1 MGCRNSSGQD
11 IIEIVDILIRD
22 FELLH
27 KFVNGGSDETVLLGD
42 PPDQEET
49 ATLRNLALQIKW
61 AIEYFL
67 SQLQEVSD
75 PFRYDS
81 YAFNVRRSRT
91 IEEYTP
97 KGTIITIPANYY
109 PSRDILFVSVGGVVL
124 TPKKTDDFDSGE
136 RQYEEV
142 GDSPNVQSN
151 KIKILFDLKPGDVVD
166 VWVVASNLM
175 RELATIAAMAQVATD
190 KADEAKVSE
199 ETCKEIL
206 ERIEKLV
213 GTGIMEMGVANI
225 RIGWI
230 CDEHVD
236 PGGILTLPTVYY
248 PTRAVLLL
256 SYKGTLCTP
265 KNPRLASSGS
275 YQYEEIG
282 DDPTVTSN
290 KVRLYFEAWIGDEFD
305 VWVCA
310 SAVGRNIEEIQA
322 AKEQACAC
330 AQQAEDIIENVGTR
344 LLTQATFPIA
354 DSTVKAALDYLNPQ
368 TGETSH
374 VDIPIPL
381 AAPPAS
387 GSTGNAGLFPIESYV
402 QLNTNTADIA
412 TLKGRSLYFAVH
424 LGATT
429 ITDQTTLQN
438 AFIAASGLPQGT
450 VAPNGTTLV
459 NLDEFGAQGAE
470 YTWYTN
476 TGQWTFRGRAVVTT
490 ATNDNLGLVKGTPS
504 VVDAGGI
511 ETNGGKTFVEAD
523 GSMRLLGYDRL
534 LAAANASEM
543 GYVPPWSSQ
552 KDYPTNSL
560 VQNCGAWYRSTQPN
574 GPGLGGSKEPVK
586 NPAVWRVDF
595 TVHNNVTCY
604 IDYNATTPGNGLY
617 ASSPAQ
623 SLGQLMDTFR
633 GLNIGSSIF
642 ATSAEAYAATPSI
655 YVRVSGTGDIVDS
668 TVQFGLNIEHI
679 NVTFAFAQEITS
691 WTLDTGFLYF
701 INAGVRF
708 DRLGGASFSINLPQT
723 QMRSSFLWVQNS
735 IVVRLSGNT
744 FMNVVGS
751 DISIE
756 TLEINS
762 TITNSVV
769 FLSYLSNLTISDFRV
784 KNTVQNN
791 NSMCYILNCVC
802 HFRGCAVYNAT
813 SNVASLHVMQSFI
826 AFIDNGEYAFSSLNV
841 VGSSIF
847 FNSGV
852 IKLGTISG
860 LPVPDGGV
868 SVISSALTVSPSVA
882 IVSNEVPPVKKGYI
896 GRWGSLQASGKAP
909 DSWPG
914 TQPWVIDQQGYYRS

>member
-213 GTGIMEMGVANI
+213 GTGILEMGVANI
-225 RIGWI
+225 RIGWLAE
-230 CDEHVD
+230 EHVN
-236 PGGILTLPTVYY
+236 PGGILKLPTVYY
-248 PTRAVLLL
+248 PTRAVVLL

-265 KNPRLASSGS
+265 KNPRLVPSGS
-275 YQYEEIG
+275 YQYDEIG

-290 KVRLYFEAWIGDEFD
+290 QVRVYFEVNIGDELD

-504 VVDAGGI
+504 VVDAVGI

-534 LAAANASEM
+534 LNAAS
-543 GYVPPWSSQ
+543 GYEVGELPPWHST
-552 KDYPTNSL
+552 KDYQIDSRVVNWG
-560 VQNCGAWYRSTQPN
+560 VWYRAIQPS
-574 GPGLGGSKEPVK
+574 GPGLGGAKEPLK
-586 NPAVWRVDF
+586 NPAAWRVDA
-595 TVHNNVTCY
+595 TVHSNFVCY
-604 IDYNATTPGNGLY
+604 IDYNATTYGNGLY
-617 ASSPAQ
+617 PNTPAQ
-623 SLGQLMDTFR
+623 NLGQLMDTFK
-633 GLNIGSSIF
+633 GLNIGTSIF
-642 ATSAEAYAATPSI
+642 ATSAEGYTATPSI
-655 YVRVSGTGDIVDS
+655 YIVVSGTGDVVDS

-679 NVTFAFAQEITS
+679 NVTFQFGRYITS
-691 WTLDTGFLYF
+691 WTLDTGFLF
-701 INAGVRF
+701 GVNAGIRF
-708 DRLGGASFSINLPQT
+708 DSADLDRFITLHLPIT
-723 QMRSSFLWVQNS
+723 QMRNCFLWVQRS
-735 IVVRLSGNT
+735 IAIRLSGET
-744 FMNVVGS
+744 YIHLVGCDLS
-751 DISIE
+751 VPSID
-756 TLEINS
+756 INS
-762 TITNSVV
+762 SLTGSVV
-769 FLSYLSNLTISDFRV
+769 FSSYISSLYIRSLV
-784 KNTVQNN
+784 VSNTVPNR
-791 NSMCYILNCVC
+791 SSTTYIVCSVAHFVNCNTFNVTRNISSF
-802 HFRGCAVYNAT
+802 HAVE
-813 SNVASLHVMQSFI
+813 SFV
-826 AFIDNGEYAFSSLNV
+826 AFIDNGVYSFSTFNASMSDVAFN
-841 VGSSIF
+841 G
-847 FNSGV
+847 GT
-852 IKLGTISG
+852 IKLGGHTG
-860 LPVPDGGV
+860 DAPDHGMLV
-868 SVISSALTVSPSVA
+868 SASQVTVAPTVA
-882 IVSNEVPPVKKGYI
+882 IMPNAVPPTTKGALA
-896 GRWGSLQASGKAP
+896 RWGSLQAIGKAP

-914 TQPWVIDQQGYYRS
+914 TQSWSITAQGYYQS

>member
-109 PSRDILFVSVGGVVL
+109 PSRDILFVSIGGVVL

-504 VVDAGGI
+504 VVDAVGI

-534 LAAANASEM
+534 LAAANGSEV
-543 GYVPPWSSQ
+543 GYIPPWSSQ
-552 KDYPTNSL
+552 KDYPIDSRVRNWG
-560 VQNCGAWYRSTQPN
+560 VWYRAIQPS
-574 GPGLGGSKEPVK
+574 GPGMGGAKEPVK
-586 NPAVWRVDF
+586 NPEAWRVDF
-595 TVHNNVTCY
+595 TVHSNVVCY
-604 IDYNATTPGNGLY
+604 IDYNATTPGSGLY
-617 ASSPAQ
+617 GNSPAQ
-623 SLGQLMDTFR
+623 NLGQLMHTFR
-633 GLNIGSSIF
+633 GLNIGTSIF
-642 ATSAEAYAATPSI
+642 AASAAGYTATPSVYI
-655 YVRVSGTGDIVDS
+655 IVSGTGDVVDS
-668 TVQFGLNIEHI
+668 SVYHGLNIEHI
-679 NVTFAFAQEITS
+679 NVTFQFGRDITS
-691 WTLDTGFLYF
+691 WTLDTGFF
-701 INAGVRF
+701 FGVNAGIRINC
-708 DRLGGASFSINLPQT
+708 DMTTTINLPRVQL
-723 QMRSSFLWVQNS
+723 RNCFLWTNTGVT
-735 IVVRLSGNT
+735 IRLSGET
-744 FMNVVGS
+744 SMNIVGS
-751 DISIE
+751 DVYFAALAITSSLAYGSVF
-756 TLEINS
+756 TSYTSNINVGSFDVNNTVYSNLFS
-762 TITNSVV
+762 TAYILCSVV
-769 FLSYLSNLTISDFRV
+769 HFV
-784 KNTVQNN
+784 
-791 NSMCYILNCVC
+791 NCNI
-802 HFRGCAVYNAT
+802 FNAT
-813 SNVASLHVMQSFI
+813 RNISSLYAVESFVAFVDNGVYSFSTFNASMSNVVF
-826 AFIDNGEYAFSSLNV
+826 NG
-841 VGSSIF
+841 GT
-847 FNSGV
+847 
-852 IKLGTISG
+852 IKLGGHTGDAPDHGMIVSASQVTVA
-860 LPVPDGGV
+860 PTVAIMPNAVPPTTKG
-868 SVISSALTVSPSVA
+868 ALT
-882 IVSNEVPPVKKGYI
+882 
-896 GRWGSLQASGKAP
+896 RWSSLQAIGKAP

-914 TQPWVIDQQGYYRS
+914 TQSWLITAQGYYQS

>member
-49 ATLRNLALQIKW
+49 ATLRNLALQIRW

-91 IEEYTP
+91 IEKYTP

-213 GTGIMEMGVANI
+213 GTGILEMGVANI
-225 RIGWI
+225 RIGWLAE
-230 CDEHVD
+230 EHVN
-236 PGGILTLPTVYY
+236 PGGILKLPTVYY
-248 PTRAVLLL
+248 PTRAVVLL

-265 KNPRLASSGS
+265 KNPRLVPSGS
-275 YQYEEIG
+275 YQYDEIG

-290 KVRLYFEAWIGDEFD
+290 QVRVYFEVNIGDELD

-438 AFIAASGLPQGT
+438 AFIAASGLPAGT

-504 VVDAGGI
+504 VVDAAGI

-534 LAAANASEM
+534 LNAAGDSEV
-543 GYVPPWSSQ
+543 GRILPWSSQ
-552 KDYPTNSL
+552 KDYPIDSR
-560 VQNCGAWYRSTQPN
+560 VQNWGVWYRAIQPS
-574 GPGLGGSKEPVK
+574 GPGMGGAKEPVK
-586 NPAVWRVDF
+586 NPEAWRVDF
-595 TVHNNVTCY
+595 TVHNNVVCY
-604 IDYNATTPGNGLY
+604 IDYNATTPGSGLY
-617 ASSPAQ
+617 VNSPAQ
-623 SLGQLMDTFR
+623 NLGQLMRTFS
-633 GLNIGSSIF
+633 GLNIGTSIF
-642 ATSAEAYAATPSI
+642 AASAAGYAATPSI
-655 YVRVSGTGDIVDS
+655 YIVVSGTGDVVDS
-668 TVQFGLNIEHI
+668 SVYYGLNIEHV
-679 NVTFAFAQEITS
+679 NVTFAFQSGITS
-691 WTLDTGFLYF
+691 WTLDTGFF
-701 INAGVRF
+701 FGVNAGIRM
-708 DRLGGASFSINLPQT
+708 DCSTPLTINLPQT
-723 QMRSSFLWVQNS
+723 QLRSCFWWGTANAT
-735 IVVRLSGNT
+735 IKLSGNT
-744 FMNVVGS
+744 YINIIGS
-751 DISIE
+751 DISLPNLDI
-756 TLEINS
+756 S
-762 TITNSVV
+762 T
-769 FLSYLSNLTISDFRV
+769 TISNGVPFLLYTSNAV
-784 KNTVQNN
+784 INNFNINNTVPNTSSTCFVVSSVFHL
-791 NSMCYILNCVC
+791 NSCTT
-802 HFRGCAVYNAT
+802 YNSS
-813 SNVASLHVMQSFI
+813 SNTASMHMVSSYA
-826 AFIDNGEYAFSSLNV
+826 AFINNGTYAFSTLNA
-841 VGSSIF
+841 SSSTIN
-847 FNSGV
+847 FNSGTIKIGNITGQPAPYNGMIVTASVLTLNSGVAVAPGDV
-852 IKLGTISG
+852 I
-860 LPVPDGGV
+860 P
-868 SVISSALTVSPSVA
+868 AQ
-882 IVSNEVPPVKKGYI
+882 KGFVT
-896 GRWGSLQASGKAP
+896 RWGSVQALGIAP
-909 DSWPG
+909 DTWPG
-914 TQPWVIDQQGYYRS
+914 TQPWTISAQGYYQS

>member
-213 GTGIMEMGVANI
+213 GTGILEMGVANI
-225 RIGWI
+225 RIGWLAE
-230 CDEHVD
+230 EHVN
-236 PGGILTLPTVYY
+236 PGGILKLPTVYY
-248 PTRAVLLL
+248 PTRAVVLL

-265 KNPRLASSGS
+265 KNPRLVPSGA
-275 YQYEEIG
+275 YQYDEIG

-290 KVRLYFEAWIGDEFD
+290 QVRVYFEVNIGDELD

-438 AFIAASGLPQGT
+438 AFIAASGLPPGT

-504 VVDAGGI
+504 VVDAAGI

-534 LAAANASEM
+534 LAAASGSEV
-543 GYVPPWSSQ
+543 GYIPPWSSQ
-552 KDYPTNSL
+552 KDYPINSR
-560 VQNCGAWYRSTQPN
+560 VQNRGVWYRAIQPS
-574 GPGLGGSKEPVK
+574 GPGLGGAKEPVK
-586 NPAVWRVDF
+586 NPEVWRADF
-595 TVHNNVTCY
+595 TVHNNVVCY
-604 IDYNATTPGNGLY
+604 IDYNATTPGSGLY
-617 ASSPAQ
+617 ANSPAQ
-623 SLGQLMDTFR
+623 NLGQLMRTLS
-633 GLNIGSSIF
+633 GLNIGTSIF
-642 ATSAEAYAATPSI
+642 AASAAGYNATPSVYI
-655 YVRVSGTGDIVDS
+655 DVSGTGDVVDS
-668 TVQFGLNIEHI
+668 TVHFGLNIEHI
-679 NVTFAFAQEITS
+679 NVTFAFRSGITS
-691 WTLDTGFLYF
+691 WTLNTGFF
-701 INAGVRF
+701 FGVNAGIRM
-708 DRLGGASFSINLPQT
+708 DCATPLTINLPPT
-723 QMRSSFLWVQNS
+723 QMRNCFWWCAEKTTVK
-735 IVVRLSGNT
+735 LSGDVYVNII
-744 FMNVVGS
+744 GC
-751 DISIE
+751 DISI
-756 TLEINS
+756 S
-762 TITNSVV
+762 TIDIST
-769 FLSYLSNLTISDFRV
+769 TISNGVPVLIYTSNVVVNNLIV
-784 KNTVQNN
+784 KNTVSNV
-791 NSMCYILNCVC
+791 NSTCYIVSSVV
-802 HFRGCAVYNAT
+802 HVYACAVYNST
-813 SNVASLHVMQSFI
+813 PNVSSMYMINSYTAFVGNGIYSFGTLN
-826 AFIDNGEYAFSSLNV
+826 AFGSI
-841 VGSSIF
+841 VG
-847 FNSGV
+847 FNTGNIRV
-852 IKLGTISG
+852 GNITGFPT
-860 LPVPDGGV
+860 PNDGIIV
-868 SVISSALTVSPSVA
+868 AASALTVNPGVSVA
-882 IVSNEVPPVKKGYI
+882 PGDLAPTKKGYI
-896 GRWGSLQASGKAP
+896 TRWGSLQALGKAL

-914 TQPWVIDQQGYYRS
+914 AGPWYITPQGYYQS

>member
-504 VVDAGGI
+504 VVNAAGI

-534 LAAANASEM
+534 LAAASGSEV
-543 GYVPPWSSQ
+543 GYIPPWSSQ
-552 KDYPTNSL
+552 KDYPIDSR
-560 VQNCGAWYRSTQPN
+560 VQYAGVWYRSIRPSGPN
-574 GPGLGGSKEPVK
+574 FGGAKEPVK
-586 NPAVWRVDF
+586 DTAVWRVDF
-595 TVHNNVTCY
+595 TVHNNVTCF
-604 IDYNATTPGNGLY
+604 IDYNATTPGSGLY
-617 ASSPAQ
+617 SNSPAQ
-623 SLGQLMDTFR
+623 NLGQLIWTFV
-633 GLNIGSSIF
+633 GLNIGTSIF
-642 ATSAEAYAATPSI
+642 STSAEGYTSTPSI
-655 YVRVSGTGDIVDS
+655 YIIVSGTGDVVDS
-668 TVQFGLNIEHI
+668 SVQFGLNIEHI
-679 NVTFAFAQEITS
+679 NVAFDFQSGITS
-691 WTLDTGFLYF
+691 WTLNTGLLSGV
-701 INAGVRF
+701 NAGIRMNCVN
-708 DRLGGASFSINLPQT
+708 AVTINLP
-723 QMRSSFLWVQNS
+723 S
-735 IVVRLSGNT
+735 IQLRNCFWWCVEQATVKLSGDVYINAI
-744 FMNVVGS
+744 GC
-751 DISIE
+751 DISMG
-756 TLEINS
+756 TLDIS
-762 TITNSVV
+762 TTFSRGVSLLAYTSHVLVYNLSV
-769 FLSYLSNLTISDFRV
+769 N
-784 KNTVQNN
+784 NTSQGASSTCFIV
-791 NSMCYILNCVC
+791 SSVLYTTSCS
-802 HFRGCAVYNAT
+802 VYNAT
-813 SNVASLHVMQSFI
+813 SNVPSLNIVNSYASFI
-826 AFIDNGEYAFSSLNV
+826 NNGLVSVRDMSMD
-841 VGSSIF
+841 GSTVYMKASVLKIG
-847 FNSGV
+847 NIIGQ
-852 IKLGTISG
+852 
-860 LPVPDGGV
+860 PVPDYGI
-868 SVISSALTVSPSVA
+868 SVAASEFTVSPNTA
-882 IVSNEVPPVKKGYI
+882 IVPGDVIPARKGI
-896 GRWGSLQASGKAP
+896 LARWGSVQAIGKAS

-914 TQPWVIDQQGYYRS
+914 SNPWYITPQGYYQS

>member
-49 ATLRNLALQIKW
+49 ATLRNLALQIRW

-91 IEEYTP
+91 IEEHTP

-124 TPKKTDDFDSGE
+124 TPKKADDFDSGE

-230 CDEHVD
+230 CEEHVS

-265 KNPRLASSGS
+265 KNPRLVPSGA

-354 DSTVKAALDYLNPQ
+354 DNTVKAALDYLNPQ

-381 AAPPAS
+381 ASPPAS
-387 GSTGNAGLFPIESYV
+387 GATGNAGLFPIESYV

-438 AFIAASGLPQGT
+438 AFIAASGLPAGT

-504 VVDAGGI
+504 VVDAAGI

-534 LAAANASEM
+534 LAAAGGSEV
-543 GYVPPWSSQ
+543 GQIFEWSD
-552 KDYPTNSL
+552 KKAYPVGARVL
-560 VQNCGAWYRSTQPN
+560 VDGIVWRCVVPN
-574 GPGLGGSKEPVK
+574 GPGTVTGMPCPPRSHPSLWV
-586 NPAVWRVDF
+586 VDQ
-595 TVHNNVTCY
+595 TVENNTVMWL
-604 IDYNATTPGNGLY
+604 DYNA
-617 ASSPAQ
+617 SSPGDGLSSAHPAQ
-623 SLGQLMDTFR
+623 NLGQLMDIFR
-633 GLNIGSSIF
+633 GLSIGTSIF
-642 ATSAEAYAATPSI
+642 AASEPGYQATPSI
-655 YVRVSGTGDIVDS
+655 YIIVSGTGDVVDS
-668 TVQFGLNIEHI
+668 TVRFGLNIEHI
-679 NVTFAFAQEITS
+679 NVTFLFDSGLTS
-691 WTLDTGFLYF
+691 WTLDTGFF
-701 INAGVRF
+701 FGVNAGIRF
-708 DRLGGASFSINLPQT
+708 DSVTSTTINIPPT
-723 QMRSSFLWVQNS
+723 QLRNCFWWAGTNTTIKM
-735 IVVRLSGNT
+735 SGNAYL
-744 FMNVVGS
+744 NIIGS
-751 DISIE
+751 DISLSNIDIST
-756 TLEINS
+756 TLSSGVPFLLYTSNAVINS
-762 TITNSVV
+762 FNI
-769 FLSYLSNLTISDFRV
+769 
-784 KNTVQNN
+784 KNTATNGSSTCFVVTSVFHVSACNAYN
-791 NSMCYILNCVC
+791 VSKNIAALHFINSY
-802 HFRGCAVYNAT
+802 A
-813 SNVASLHVMQSFI
+813 
-826 AFIDNGEYAFSSLNV
+826 AFINNGEFAFTTLNANKSV
-841 VGSSIF
+841 INV
-847 FNSGV
+847 NSGV
-852 IKLGTISG
+852 LKIGNISG
-860 LPVPDGGV
+860 GVAPDHGILITGSTTTIASSV
-868 SVISSALTVSPSVA
+868 SVI
-882 IVSNEVPPVKKGYI
+882 SNEVPPTIKGI
-896 GRWGSLQASGKAP
+896 ISRWGSLQALGKAAE
-909 DSWPG
+909 SWPG
-914 TQPWVIDQQGYYRS
+914 TAAWIITPQGHYQS

>member
-213 GTGIMEMGVANI
+213 GTGILEMGVANI
-225 RIGWI
+225 RIGWLAE
-230 CDEHVD
+230 EHVN
-236 PGGILTLPTVYY
+236 PGGILKLPTVYY
-248 PTRAVLLL
+248 PTRAVVLL

-265 KNPRLASSGS
+265 KNPRLVPSGS
-275 YQYEEIG
+275 YQYDEIG

-290 KVRLYFEAWIGDEFD
+290 QVRVYFEVNIGDELD

-504 VVDAGGI
+504 VVNAAGI

-534 LAAANASEM
+534 LAAASGAEV
-543 GYVPPWSSQ
+543 GYIPPWSSQ
-552 KDYPTNSL
+552 KDYPIDSR
-560 VQNCGAWYRSTQPN
+560 VQYGGVWYRATQPS
-574 GPGLGGSKEPVK
+574 GPSFGGAKEPVK
-586 NPAVWRVDF
+586 TPAVWRVDF
-595 TVHNNVTCY
+595 TVHNNIVCY
-604 IDYNATTPGNGLY
+604 IDYNATTPGSGLY
-617 ASSPAQ
+617 ANSPAQ

-633 GLNIGSSIF
+633 GLNIGTSIF
-642 ATSAEAYAATPSI
+642 AASAVGYSATPSVYI
-655 YVRVSGTGDIVDS
+655 IVSGTGDVVDS

-679 NVTFAFAQEITS
+679 NVTFQFGRDITS
-691 WTLDTGFLYF
+691 WTLDTGFLYGV
-701 INAGVRF
+701 NAGI
-708 DRLGGASFSINLPQT
+708 RLDHVVTGVSITLHLPPT
-723 QMRSSFLWVQNS
+723 QMRSCFLWVQS
-735 IVVRLSGNT
+735 SVEIRLSGETYIN
-744 FMNVVGS
+744 FVGC
-751 DISIE
+751 DISAPSID
-756 TLEINS
+756 INS
-762 TITNSVV
+762 SFSRGVV
-769 FLSYLSNLTISDFRV
+769 FLAYTSNLTISSLV
-784 KNTVQNN
+784 VNNTVPNV
-791 NSMCYILNCVC
+791 SSTTYVICSVVHL
-802 HFRGCAVYNAT
+802 RGCNMF
-813 SNVASLHVMQSFI
+813 NVTRNIASLHIIESFV
-826 AFIDNGEYAFSSLNV
+826 AFLDNGVYSFSTLNASM
-841 VGSSIF
+841 SSVT
-847 FNSGV
+847 FNSGT
-852 IKLGTISG
+852 IKVGGHTG
-860 LPVPDGGV
+860 DAPDNGMLV
-868 SVISSALTVSPSVA
+868 AASQVTVAPTVA
-882 IVSNEVPPVKKGYI
+882 IMPNAVPPTTKGHVT
-896 GRWGSLQASGKAP
+896 RWGSIQALGKAP

-914 TQPWVIDQQGYYRS
+914 VNPWYIAPQGYYQS